1 MGIICTCMP
10 TFRLILV
17 RIFPS
22 MGGTSRGGG
31 YNGYYSNASNKGR
44 SAVGGPRNRIPED
57 VEEGTA
63 PSSSPLGSIHYQKT
77 YSVRYDESETDQQ
90 SLVQLHDLKNNGS
103 RFGEAR

>member
-1 MGIICTCMP
+1 MP

-22 MGGTSRGGG
+22 ISGTSR
-31 YNGYYSNASNKGR
+31 NGYFSNASNKGR
-44 SAVGGPRNRIPED
+44 SAVGGPRARIPED
-57 VEEGTA
+57 VEEASG

-90 SLVQLHDLKNNGS
+90 SLVQMHDLEPKKNTGP